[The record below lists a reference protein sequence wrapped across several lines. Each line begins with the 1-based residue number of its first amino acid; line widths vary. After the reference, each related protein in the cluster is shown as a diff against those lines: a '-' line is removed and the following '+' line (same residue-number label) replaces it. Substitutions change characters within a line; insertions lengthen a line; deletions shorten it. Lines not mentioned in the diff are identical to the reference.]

1 MAQELK
7 MQTPTPPVTP
17 MPPARMT
24 FEEFLEWADEDTWA
38 EWVAGEVIILSPASK
53 MHQSLNKFLTMSLGA
68 FIEAYDLGQLLFA
81 PFLMKLS
88 TRPSGREPDL
98 IFISK
103 THLDRLRDTF
113 LDGPADLVI
122 EIVSPE
128 SQARDRGE
136 KFYEYEGA
144 GVPEYW
150 MLDQTRR
157 QAEFYELGDDG
168 TYNRI
173 EIGDDGI
180 FRSRVIK
187 DLWLRVDWLWQDP
200 FPTLMS
206 ILKEW
211 GLVK

>member
-7 MQTPTPPVTP
+7 TQTPTPPPSP

-38 EWVAGEVIILSPASK
+38 EWVAGEVSILSPASK

-68 FIEAYDLGQLLFA
+68 FVEAYDLGQLLFA

-103 THLDRLRDTF
+103 THLDRLRDTY

-128 SQARDRGE
+128 SQVRDRAE
-136 KFYEYEGA
+136 KFYEYEAA

-150 MLDQTRR
+150 MLDQTSR
-157 QAEFYELGDDG
+157 QADFYELGDDG

-173 EIGDDGI
+173 EIDDDGI
-180 FRSRVIK
+180 FRSRVING
-187 DLWLRVDWLWQDP
+187 LWLRVDWLWQDP
-200 FPTLMS
+200 FPRLMN

>member
-7 MQTPTPPVTP
+7 IQTPTPPVTP
-17 MPPARMT
+17 APPAQMT
-24 FEEFLEWADEDTWA
+24 YEEFLEWADEDTWA

-53 MHQSLNKFLTMSLGA
+53 MHQSLNKFLTMILGA

-103 THLDRLRDTF
+103 THLDRLRDTY

-157 QAEFYELGDDG
+157 QAEFYELGNDG